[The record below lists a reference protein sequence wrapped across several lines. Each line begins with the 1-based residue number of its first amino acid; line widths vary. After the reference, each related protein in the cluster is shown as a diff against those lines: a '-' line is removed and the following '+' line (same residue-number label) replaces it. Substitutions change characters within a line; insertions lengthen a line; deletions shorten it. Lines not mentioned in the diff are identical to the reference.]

1 MFEIEDG
8 GEQYCI
14 TALGNGM
21 DSKRGSTRWRRLEFS
36 IKPKISLDVRR
47 SYTCFAMMCRTN
59 WTFITERR
67 QAYIDGFD
75 LDSIRSV
82 VSFAMHFSVDRR
94 QIFARAN
101 VIKIIGA
108 PEFVPSFL
116 SCSSSTPRRSNGI
129 VTLHSTYWPL

>member
-21 DSKRGSTRWRRLEFS
+21 DSKRGSTRWHRLEFS

-47 SYTCFAMMCRTN
+47 SYSGFAMMCRTN

-67 QAYIDGFD
+67 PAYIDGFD
-75 LDSIRSV
+75 RDSIRSV
-82 VSFAMHFSVDRR
+82 VSFAMLFFCGPASDLCSSQCHQDRR
-94 QIFARAN
+94 TRVCPKFPQLQFKYAQA
-101 VIKIIGA
+101 K
-108 PEFVPSFL
+108 
-116 SCSSSTPRRSNGI
+116 
-129 VTLHSTYWPL
+129 

>member
-47 SYTCFAMMCRTN
+47 SYTCLAMMCRTN

-75 LDSIRSV
+75 LDSIGCV
-82 VSFAMHFSVDRR
+82 VSFSMLFSVNRR
-94 QIFARAN
+94 QIF
-101 VIKIIGA
+101 
-108 PEFVPSFL
+108 
-116 SCSSSTPRRSNGI
+116 CSSQCHQDRRTR
-129 VTLHSTYWPL
+129 VCPKFPQLQFKYAQAR